1 MHEFLINNRRALI
14 DRCQQKVAQR
24 SQLASTGELR
34 HGVPVFLD
42 QLTRTLRA
50 EEEGHASK
58 SLEISGGTGGA
69 SSALSE
75 IGVSAT
81 AHGRELLELGLPVD
95 QVVHDYGDLCQSIT
109 DLASERHAAFPI
121 QQFRTLNRCLDN
133 AIAVAVA
140 EFTRLQALSLA
151 QQQAAD
157 TNERLGS
164 LVHELRNAAG
174 TATLA
179 FQAIELGQS
188 PVSSPTGAVLK
199 RSLLALSA
207 LLGRALDDVRR
218 NAQSETQVFDL
229 AALIDDAKATAQLDA
244 LASRCKFSVQ
254 EVEPGVA
261 IRGNRQLLLAAIGN
275 LLQNAFKFTHDHS
288 EVTLKAFAS
297 ARHVR
302 IEVADHCGGL
312 PKGSAEEMFTPF
324 RQRSVDR
331 SGLGLGVTIARQ
343 NVEADAG
350 TFSVRDMP
358 GEGCVFTIRMPRHAS
373 RQQRGIRSAD
383 AT

>member
-1 MHEFLINNRRALI
+1 MHQFLINNRLNLI
-14 DRCQQKVAQR
+14 DRCKHKMAQR
-24 SQLASTGELR
+24 PHLASTSDPLR
-34 HGVPVFLD
+34 HGIPLFLD
-42 QLTRTLRA
+42 QLTRTLAA
-50 EEEGHASK
+50 EEEGQASK
-58 SLEISGGTGGA
+58 SLEISGAAGGA
-69 SSALSE
+69 SSTLSE

-81 AHGRELLELGLPVD
+81 AHGRELFERGFSVD

-109 DLASERHAAFPI
+109 DLAFERDAAFPVR
-121 QQFRTLNRCLDN
+121 QFRALNRCLDN
-133 AIAVAVA
+133 AIAVAVT
-140 EFTRLQALSLA
+140 EFTRLRDLKLA
-151 QQQAAD
+151 QKQAAD
-157 TNERLGS
+157 TNEQLGF

-174 TATLA
+174 TAMLA
-179 FQAIELGQS
+179 FQTIELGQS
-188 PVSSPTGAVLK
+188 SVSGSTGAVLK
-199 RSLLALSA
+199 RSLLALSG

-218 NAQSETQVFDL
+218 NAQSEPQVFDL
-229 AALIDDAKATAQLDA
+229 AALIDDAKTTAQLDA

-254 EVEPGVA
+254 VVEPGLA

-275 LLQNAFKFTHDHS
+275 LLQNAFKFTHDHT

-350 TFSVRDMP
+350 TLSVRDVP

-373 RQQRGIRSAD
+373 RQQRGV
-383 AT
+383 

>member
-1 MHEFLINNRRALI
+1 MHEFLINNRRTLI
-14 DRCQQKVAQR
+14 DRCQHRVAQR
-24 SQLASTGELR
+24 SHLAPKGELR
-34 HGVPVFLD
+34 HGIPVFLD

-50 EEEGHASK
+50 EEEGRASK
-58 SLEISGGTGGA
+58 GLEISGAAGGA
-69 SSALSE
+69 SSTLSE

-81 AHGRELLELGLPVD
+81 AHGRELLESGFPVD
-95 QVVHDYGDLCQSIT
+95 QVVHDYGDLCQTIT
-109 DLASERHAAFPI
+109 DLAVERHAAFPI

-140 EFTRLQALSLA
+140 EFTRLQA

-157 TNERLGS
+157 TNEQLGS

-179 FQAIELGQS
+179 FHAIEHGQL
-188 PVSSPTGAVLK
+188 PVSGPTGAVLK
-199 RSLLALSA
+199 RSLLALSS
-207 LLGRALDDVRR
+207 LLTRALDNVRR
-218 NAQSETQVFDL
+218 NAQSDTQVFDL
-229 AALIDDAKATAQLDA
+229 AALIDDAKATALLDV

-254 EVEPGVA
+254 AVEPGLA

-275 LLQNAFKFTHDHS
+275 LLQNAFKFTHDHT

-350 TFSVRDMP
+350 TLSVRDMP
-358 GEGCVFTIRMPRHAS
+358 GEGCVFTIRMPRAS
-373 RQQRGIRSAD
+373 RQQRSIRSAGV
-383 AT
+383 T